1 MKRADWVALAAVGI
15 LAVSMLA
22 TPSEGIGID
31 GRLVLAAALLAFL
44 ARPTLTTKEPS

>member
-1 MKRADWVALAAVGI
+1 MKRADWVVFAVVGI
-15 LAVSMLA
+15 LAISMLA
-22 TPSEGIGID
+22 TPADGIGID